1 MSGAA
6 GGSRINKENLKAT
19 IRDYRDNVL
28 KPLGLDKSYDI
39 TGIRSRP
46 EKNIFGDI
54 DIVVSFPEGDKS
66 ELKKKLGEFLDQ
78 IN

>member
-66 ELKKKLGEFLDQ
+66 ELKKKLGEFLD
-78 IN
+78 